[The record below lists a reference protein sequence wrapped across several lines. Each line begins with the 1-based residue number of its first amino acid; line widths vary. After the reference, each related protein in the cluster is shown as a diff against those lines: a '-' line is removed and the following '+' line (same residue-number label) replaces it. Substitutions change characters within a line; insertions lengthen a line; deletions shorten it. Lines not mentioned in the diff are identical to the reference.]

1 MLTRTLCATRPRR
14 ANLPG
19 PAPSSAPCR
28 ATWPPQ
34 DQCFPPAC
42 PFPSVG
48 APTTRIKCT
57 LPFPALPCPAQP
69 CPALPCPALPC
80 STDGAAAST
89 CKFASIYWLPL
100 SLLPALELGVST
112 GWATCVGGFS
122 IGLPVLH
129 GPQDTGRCCLP
140 GRGSPVCPSPGCWEQ
155 ESHLPPAPSDVST
168 RLWSWWWWVW
178 GAVKG
183 GRQGPTG
190 TLCNKLLV

>member
-19 PAPSSAPCR
+19 LAPSSAPCR

-57 LPFPALPCPAQP
+57 LP
-69 CPALPCPALPC
+69 CPALPCPTLPC
-80 STDGAAAST
+80 GAAAST

-100 SLLPALELGVST
+100 FLLPALELGVST
-112 GWATCVGGFS
+112 GWATCVGS
-122 IGLPVLH
+122 MGLPALMVPRTLA
-129 GPQDTGRCCLP
+129 DAVCLVVAP
-140 GRGSPVCPSPGCWEQ
+140 LPALPLGAGNKRATFHLLQVMCPLGCGS
-155 ESHLPPAPSDVST
+155 
-168 RLWSWWWWVW
+168 RWWWVW